1 MRTIFRKLLF
11 LFVLFVMPFVSSNA
25 FAECKRIVFAY
36 APIASDT
43 TNVVEIVRYYNDS
56 ANTWFVDAGCS
67 GTGTKTVEIPLRGI
81 FDMIPVVFNPS
92 GSGYTYNNGIIPLG
106 RDASGP
112 IECSRN
118 MPDVLT
124 CGLGR
129 NSNTT
134 QIVEGYYSP
143 LLYYNNVYGSC
154 RIRTFSYDTGT
165 LVAECIDDAGGC
177 VSFDVYGT
185 DKATP
190 LKTFYYDSNTLL
202 YYADSACS
210 QFLGSFDVS
219 ANLRLNQN
227 EPLPIAFNAGSYVL
241 PTEYD
246 VVYTGSTLVA
256 NSRGAGI
263 YCNYDQATDYV
274 NYVATTTCQFDYNVS
289 FGGDFWVNSVLRPA
303 AISSP
308 GTVSV
313 YRNTEDGYSYVKPT
327 YPCLKASIYGIEQ
340 RAANIAVSYSPVLY
354 LYNKNGAWY
363 SDSSCSVPLGD
374 DNSFDI
380 GIDKTLGVPYLYGT
394 DASAGLTLHTINE
407 SSTSLTGL
415 PFMCNYRDGQTVV
428 TCTWLVDTLLADTSY
443 YPTDYAVLSSS
454 IREITSRLESDG
466 SVLVILSS
474 TVSGECY
481 TLSVNLGSGVVIN
494 MYYDSG
500 NKVWHA
506 RSCTGEDI
514 TADGIEVAVSGT
526 GNNIP
531 VSFGTTSSDDVPQA
545 TIGNS
550 YSNITNVYVLY
561 DAHKDSSSFTLKPT
575 GAITAD
581 TTLYTTYGILSSNAE
596 SLVMTYSNLM
606 QHLKNYYQIKI
617 MENDSM
623 PETIF
628 YHDGSGYYDSSYNS
642 ILTDSFSVSLNDSVT
657 KVPVIFQYTEVE
669 SPVTKSESNWGGLPS
684 VLYCDYDLVQSQQTM
699 NCELLSL
706 DDTENRAYYVYSYAA
721 LDGRK
726 LKIVGGAYPLTAYCN
741 PLVLASGY
749 TERKTYYSQYY
760 QDADEYRIRWYS
772 DDTCTTELTQNVVNG
787 VNYPFRLPLV
797 QYDGV
802 YAVPFLFNTTG
813 SSAATIEA
821 DSSISNSGPIYCVYN
836 SAVNSADCMF
846 NWVSGYG
853 PGGILGA
860 PVSTG
865 IYFGGRSAKV
875 LDDKTLLISNTFSSS
890 SNTTVIEY
898 FIPEFCSQVSL
909 SVIGGTEKI
918 YYTNGA
924 EWFGDASCT
933 NPQGLVLPDAPE
945 GQVILYF
952 KQKCSLLPNVID
964 VSDDSITYT
973 VSADVP
979 CTYSSDTDVT
989 SCSFNLSEITTDRA
1003 YCANDFAMKCNP
1015 QPSAGCELEV
1025 TNDGDGSIRVD
1036 YTNCCL
1042 AGYHDEN
1049 GVFSTLPVGQT
1060 SCK

>member
-1 MRTIFRKLLF
+1 
-11 LFVLFVMPFVSSNA
+11 MPFVSSNA
-25 FAECKRIVFAY
+25 FAACKRIVFAY

-67 GTGTKTVEIPLRGI
+67 GTGTRTVEIPLRGV
-81 FDMIPVVFNPS
+81 FDRIPVTFDPTGDAYAVLQGFFQLGQTPS
-92 GSGYTYNNGIIPLG
+92 GI
-106 RDASGP
+106 
-112 IECSRN
+112 IECNRDV
-118 MPDVLT
+118 PDVLT
-124 CGLGR
+124 CGVGR
-129 NSNTT
+129 GSNTT
-134 QIVEGYYSP
+134 QIVEGYFSARHYF
-143 LLYYNNVYGSC
+143 NNVYPSGTSSC
-154 RIRTFSYDTGT
+154 KITTFSYKTGS
-165 LVAECIDDAGGC
+165 LKYNCLAAGDC

-190 LKTFYYDSNTLL
+190 LKTFYYDSNAGL
-202 YYADSACS
+202 YYADSVCS

-219 ANLRLNQN
+219 ANLRLSQN
-227 EPLPIAFNAGSYVL
+227 AALPIAFNPGSYVS
-241 PTEYD
+241 PTVYD
-246 VVYTGSTLVA
+246 VVYTGSTQVA
-256 NSRGAGI
+256 ESRGAGI

-274 NYVATTTCQFDYNVS
+274 NYMATTTCQFDYDVS
-289 FGGDFWVNSVLRPA
+289 FRGAFWVNAVLRPA
-303 AISSP
+303 IISSP

-313 YRNTEDGYSYVKPT
+313 YREDGYSYVKAT

-340 RAANIAVSYSPVLY
+340 RAANIAVSTSPVLY

-363 SDSSCSVPLGD
+363 SDSSCSTPLGD
-374 DNSFDI
+374 DNSFNI
-380 GIDKTLGVPYLYGT
+380 QINKTLGVPYLYGT
-394 DASAGLTLHTINE
+394 DASAGLRGHFVGE
-407 SSTSLTGL
+407 SYAAITGL

-428 TCTWLVDTLLADTSY
+428 TCNWLVDKLLADTSY

-454 IREITSRLESDG
+454 IREIMSRRETDG
-466 SVLVILSS
+466 SVLVILSPN
-474 TVSGECY
+474 VSGACY

-500 NKVWHA
+500 NKVWRA

-514 TADGIEVAVSGT
+514 TADGVDIAVSGT
-526 GNNIP
+526 RNNIP
-531 VSFGTTSSDDVPQA
+531 VSFSTTSSDDVPQA

-561 DAHKDSSSFTLKPT
+561 DAHKDPSSFTLKPT
-575 GAITAD
+575 GAITAN
-581 TTLYTTYGILSSNAE
+581 TTLYTAYDFPSSNAK
-596 SLVMTYSNLM
+596 SLVVTYSNLK

-628 YHDGSGYYDSSYNS
+628 YHDGSGYYDSDYNS
-642 ILTDSFSVSLNDSVT
+642 IPTSRFSVSLNASVT

-669 SPVTKSESNWGGLPS
+669 SPVTKSVSNWGGVPS
-684 VLYCDYDLVQSQQTM
+684 VLFCDYDLVKSQRTM
-699 NCELLSL
+699 NCKLPSL
-706 DDTENRAYYVYSYAA
+706 NDTENRAYYVYSYAA
-721 LDGRK
+721 LDARK
-726 LKIVGGAYPLTAYCN
+726 LKVVGGAYPLTAYCN

-760 QDADEYRIRWYS
+760 QDASTSEYRIRWYS
-772 DDTCTTELTQNVVNG
+772 DDTCTTELTQNLVNG

-836 SAVNSADCMF
+836 SAENSADCMF
-846 NWVSGYG
+846 NWVDGDG

-860 PVSTG
+860 PVSTA

-898 FIPEFCSQVSL
+898 FIPEFCSRVAL

-979 CTYSSDTDVT
+979 CIYSSDTDVT

-1015 QPSAGCELEV
+1015 QPSAGCELDV
-1025 TNDGDGSIRVD
+1025 TLNGIGSIRVD

-1049 GVFSTLPVGQT
+1049 GVSSTLPVGQT